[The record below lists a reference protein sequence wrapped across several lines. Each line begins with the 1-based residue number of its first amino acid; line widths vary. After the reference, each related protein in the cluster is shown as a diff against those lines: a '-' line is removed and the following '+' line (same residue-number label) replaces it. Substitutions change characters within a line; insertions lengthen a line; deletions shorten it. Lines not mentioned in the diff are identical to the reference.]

1 MSTTSL
7 YVELVV
13 IGIQVLAWVAL
24 LFDSIKIGLMKN
36 IVNSTNST
44 LIIFATV
51 VSAYI
56 LGIIFD
62 RLADVLFSKSETKI
76 RNASGLQAENSLLVE
91 GNSKSHEFQL
101 YTKSKHR
108 ILRAASLNI
117 PLITIAGLIHMIAY
131 HRFQIPLAAVIL
143 LTGGLLTVLSF
154 WSTRLTL
161 ESFYNKTRLLE
172 IYCNHKTRADESSN
186 SKIG

>member
-13 IGIQVLAWVAL
+13 IGIQVLAWFAL
-24 LFDSIKIGLMKN
+24 LFDSIKIGLIKN
-36 IVNSTNST
+36 IVITMNST
-44 LIIFATV
+44 LIIVATIIP
-51 VSAYI
+51 AYI
-56 LGIIFD
+56 LGMIFD
-62 RLADVLFSKSETKI
+62 RVADVVFSKVENRI
-76 RNASGLQAENSLLVE
+76 RIASGLQAENSLLVE
-91 GNSKSHEFQL
+91 GSSKAHEFQL

-117 PLITIAGLIHMIAY
+117 PLITIAGLIHMMAY
-131 HRFQIPLAAVIL
+131 HRFQISLAAVIL
-143 LTGGLLTVLSF
+143 LAGGLLTALSF

-172 IYCNHKTRADESSN
+172 LYCNHKNRVD
-186 SKIG
+186 

>member
-13 IGIQVLAWVAL
+13 IGFQVLAWFAL
-24 LFDSIKIGLMKN
+24 LFDSIKISLMKN
-36 IVNSTNST
+36 ILNSVNGT
-44 LIIFATV
+44 LLIFAAV
-51 VSAYI
+51 IPAYI
-56 LGIIFD
+56 LGMIFD
-62 RLADVLFSKSETKI
+62 RVADVVFSRTETKI
-76 RNASGLQAENSLLVE
+76 RIASGLEAENSLLVE
-91 GNSKSHEFQL
+91 GTSKAHEFQL

-108 ILRAASLNI
+108 ILRSASLNI

-131 HRFQIPLAAVIL
+131 HRFQIPLATVVLA
-143 LTGGLLTVLSF
+143 TGGLLTVLSF

-172 IYCNHKTRADESSN
+172 IYCNHKTHVDESSN